1 MINRALLFISLVA
14 MLLAGCSVGGPS
26 NADAKEVIYGV
37 YFQDARITNKRQC
50 ELTPKMEEDGLVTVW
65 LFRYTV
71 KDSGDKGAIIITDG
85 DSDKYPWDVYMT
97 MVGRTIESIEESCP

>member
-26 NADAKEVIYGV
+26 NAEAEEVIFGV

-50 ELTPKMEEDGLVTVW
+50 ELTPRMEKDGLENAW
-65 LFRYTV
+65 LVRYTV
-71 KDSGDKGAIIITDG
+71 KDTGDKGAMIITEG
-85 DSDKYPWDVYMT
+85 DSDEYPWDVYIC
-97 MVGRTIESIEESCP
+97 MVGQTIESIEESCP

>member
-26 NADAKEVIYGV
+26 NADAKDVIYGV
-37 YFQDARITNKRQC
+37 YFQDVRITYKRQC
-50 ELTPKMEEDGLVTVW
+50 ELTPKMEEDGLVNAW

-71 KDSGDKGAIIITDG
+71 EDTDDKGAIIITEG
-85 DSDKYPWDVYMT
+85 DSDKFPWDLYMT
-97 MVGRTIESIEESCP
+97 MMGRTIESIEDSCP